1 MLTQKLNK
9 EDLVPRQVRSCLV
22 VVDSLSYQISLKGPV
37 LSLLKKLIVSKNGS
51 SDEDEIVFRLNINI
65 NN

>member
-22 VVDSLSYQISLKGPV
+22 VVDSLSHQISLKGPV